1 MELVLQLYEAEQYIL
16 FKLNLLSQRQEKT
29 NGILLMPLRM
39 LTKELPRDLFKLR
52 FLDALLFQEVCLVDI

>member
-16 FKLNLLSQRQEKT
+16 FKLNLLSKRQEKT

-52 FLDALLFQEVCLVDI
+52 FLDALLFQEVCLVDL